1 MTLFLLL
8 ITCAKLGQVLFVL
21 FSYFISTL
29 FCSDTKI
36 LLIIWRSFKIRH
48 SIISCFGSNL
58 CFQAAFKIYLLVAPK
73 YFGAITLL
81 YSLFIDD
88 YCENFMVIKNYVK
101 AWTRIL
107 RWLRIIYK
115 LGSKNYN
122 KFSHDGCYTCT
133 WPSYFW

>member
-1 MTLFLLL
+1 MLAFYITLFLLL

-21 FSYFISTL
+21 FSYVISTL

-48 SIISCFGSNL
+48 SMISCFGSNL
-58 CFQAAFKIYLLVAPK
+58 CFQAAFKIYL
-73 YFGAITLL
+73 FGAITLL

-88 YCENFMVIKNYVK
+88 YGENFMVIKNYVK
-101 AWTRIL
+101 AWMRIL

-115 LGSKNYN
+115 LGWKDYN
-122 KFSHDGCYTCT
+122 IFSHDGCYTCT
-133 WPSYFW
+133 WSS

>member
-1 MTLFLLL
+1 MLAFYITLFLLL

-21 FSYFISTL
+21 FSYVISTL

-48 SIISCFGSNL
+48 SMISCFGSNL
-58 CFQAAFKIYLLVAPK
+58 CFQAAFKIYL
-73 YFGAITLL
+73 FGAITLL

-88 YCENFMVIKNYVK
+88 YGENFMVIKNYVK
-101 AWTRIL
+101 AWMRIL

-115 LGSKNYN
+115 LGSKDYN
-122 KFSHDGCYTCT
+122 IFSHDGCYTCT
-133 WPSYFW
+133 WSS